1 MERKREH
8 ENSKLKVN
16 NYYIFNEENNFS
28 IPNKNK
34 RIENIKQQNESVNFR
49 DIPQPNLIVII
60 VIVPTF
66 YNLII
71 FLMVVIILNLEIF

>member
-49 DIPQPNLIVII
+49 DIPQPNLYKFKNISPKSINFNVTKSI
-60 VIVPTF
+60 
-66 YNLII
+66 N
-71 FLMVVIILNLEIF
+71 N